1 MVEQTKPAVTK
12 PVKPKTKAAAKS
24 CDLPS
29 AAIIRIAKKCG
40 AERVGRDAVSA
51 IQKST
56 EAYLSKMIKAAVA
69 LATHAGRKTIG
80 KEDIELAAKQ

>member
-1 MVEQTKPAVTK
+1 MVETTKPAVQK
-12 PVKPKTKAAAKS
+12 PVKPKKSAAKS

-56 EAYLSKMIKAAVA
+56 EAYLSKLVKAAVA